1 MFAKCG
7 FFVVSGIRSLC
18 ANFYRRPRCREDKAL
33 YDSLEVHEVW
43 ISDHLP
49 ANRVDRIL
57 KNKRSLLY
65 NYSSNCN
72 LITDYLDPS

>member
-1 MFAKCG
+1 MHEINKYLQKTVCLSKCG
-7 FFVVSGIRSLC
+7 FFVVSGILSLC
-18 ANFYRRPRCREDKAL
+18 ASLYRRPRCREDKAL

-57 KNKRSLLY
+57 KK
-65 NYSSNCN
+65 
-72 LITDYLDPS
+72 

>member
-18 ANFYRRPRCREDKAL
+18 AYFYRRPRCREDKAL

-65 NYSSNCN
+65 NYSSDCN

>member
-18 ANFYRRPRCREDKAL
+18 ASFYRRPRCREDKAL

-57 KNKRSLLY
+57 KNKVFTTL
-65 NYSSNCN
+65 
-72 LITDYLDPS
+72 